1 MIDFNQ
7 ANNRF
12 TYRAAA
18 VILHNSH
25 VLLTL
30 SSSMDYWYLP
40 GGRVELGETSLD
52 ALRREMR
59 EELDEEVQIERLV
72 WIAESLVHTGGKAV
86 HRIGLYFLVT
96 LAPTSPIYQLR
107 GPFRSPNEPEELTF
121 QWHAISDLKAL
132 TLYPPFL
139 VSSLQAVPEHPV
151 HILDQRM

>member
-7 ANNRF
+7 DNKRF

-18 VILHNSH
+18 VILHNNH

-30 SSSMDYWYLP
+30 SDNMEYWYLP

-52 ALRREMR
+52 ALKREMR
-59 EELDEEVQIERLV
+59 EELDEEVQIERLL
-72 WIAESLVHTGGKAV
+72 WIAESFVHIEGRAV
-86 HRIGLYFLVT
+86 HGIGLHFLVT
-96 LAPTSPIYQLR
+96 LAPTSPIYQQH
-107 GPFRSPNEPEELTF
+107 GPFRSPHEYEDLTF
-121 QWHAISDLKAL
+121 QWHAIAGLEAI

-139 VSSLQAVPEHPV
+139 VASLQTLPEHPV